1 MDAVWWTA
9 HGPES
14 AHCLGPEG
22 QGLRKAR
29 TQTAIVRAAL
39 GAVFAL
45 VFSACQ
51 TPWPTQ
57 VLQEV
62 VEPRA
67 APTASSEVP
76 AAAESAAAIA
86 PTREA
91 PPLAVVRQ
99 LSLEERIAALL
110 VVRAPKMHAVDRAR
124 VAGAIEAAHRTHGV
138 DPLLVLAVIQQ
149 ESRFISHARGPGNS
163 VGLMQVRPFVGADV
177 ARRHNIPWAGEKT
190 LLDPAA
196 NVQIGACYLGEML
209 EMYHDPALAIAAYN
223 MGPYRVQRLVA
234 QGRNPRPPYLLS
246 VLKHFQAISSEF
258 GPLGVEPIEEALAE

>member
-1 MDAVWWTA
+1 M
-9 HGPES
+9 
-14 AHCLGPEG
+14 
-22 QGLRKAR
+22 RKVG
-29 TQTAIVRAAL
+29 TQKGILRAAV

-45 VFSACQ
+45 ALSACQ

-57 VLQEV
+57 VLQDV
-62 VEPRA
+62 VEPQA
-67 APTASSEVP
+67 APAGAMDVP
-76 AAAESAAAIA
+76 ASAAESATGSA
-86 PTREA
+86 PSLDAR
-91 PPLAVVRQ
+91 PPVLERRP
-99 LSLEERIAALL
+99 SLEERIAALL
-110 VVRAPKMHAVDRAR
+110 VDRAPNMHAVDRAR
-124 VAGAIEAAHRTHGV
+124 VAGAIEAAHRTHRV

-149 ESRFISHARGPGNS
+149 ESRFVVNARGRGNS
-163 VGLMQVRPFVGADV
+163 IGLMQVRPFVAADV

-190 LLDPAA
+190 LFDPAA